1 MSIKY
6 QYLIFIILIHA
17 IIAGLS
23 YYILRDQK
31 WYFLLTEVGIIGS
44 LYLSYRIYNNFIKPI
59 DLMKTGVDAIK
70 DEDFNVQFLKTGSGE
85 INGLIEVFNKMLEKL
100 RQERVTSQEQS
111 YFLESIIS
119 ASPIGMILLDYD
131 DKLTTINPA
140 ARDILSIK
148 SVDQIDLSKIP
159 SDVVQRVLAIPI
171 GQSDL
176 ISIDNVNRYRCQVN
190 SVVHKGFNRKFI
202 MIEELSKE
210 LLENEKKAYGKV
222 IRMMAH
228 EVNNSMGAINSIL
241 DTVIDFGLDQPEDQ
255 DFADSLKAAKN
266 RNNDLALFM
275 KNFAEVVRLPDPIK
289 KDVNINELLMLVRS
303 IMSSQAES
311 HTIEIQLDLPSD
323 PVKLYCDPNQM
334 QQILINAVK
343 NSIESIGESGAVTL
357 RASHKRPQIVV
368 IDNGAGITKEHQ
380 DKLFTPFYSSKPTGQ
395 GIGLI
400 LIRDI
405 LLNHGAKFR
414 LYSTEDLSETRFEM
428 SF

>member
-6 QYLIFIILIHA
+6 QYLIFLILIHA

-405 LLNHGAKFR
+405 LLNHGANFR

>member
-70 DEDFNVQFLKTGSGE
+70 DEDFNVKFLKTGSGE

-190 SVVHKGFNRKFI
+190 SVVHRGFNRKFI

-357 RASHKRPQIVV
+357 RASHKCPQIVV

-405 LLNHGAKFR
+405 LLNHGANFR
-414 LYSTEDLSETRFEM
+414 LYSTEDLSQTRFEM

>member
-6 QYLIFIILIHA
+6 QYLIFILLIHG

-23 YYILRDQK
+23 YYILKDQK
-31 WYFLLTEVGIIGS
+31 WYFLLSEVGILTS

-70 DEDFNVQFLKTGSGE
+70 DEDFNVQFLHTGSGE
-85 INGLIEVFNKMLEKL
+85 INGLIDVFNKMLEKL
-100 RQERVTSQEQS
+100 RQERVTAQEQS

-119 ASPIGMILLDYD
+119 ASPIGMVLLDYD
-131 DKLTTINPA
+131 DHITNINPA
-140 ARDILSIK
+140 AREMLSLK
-148 SVDQIDLSKIP
+148 SVDELDLSKIP
-159 SDVVQRVLAIPI
+159 SAVIKRVLSIPL
-171 GQSDL
+171 GHSDL

-210 LLENEKKAYGKV
+210 LLESEKQAYGKV

-241 DTVIDFGLDQPEDQ
+241 DTVIDFGLDKPEDK
-255 DFADSLKAAKN
+255 DFADSLKAAKS

-275 KNFAEVVRLPDPIK
+275 KKFAEVVRLPDPVK
-289 KDVNINELLMLVRS
+289 REVNINELLMLVRS
-303 IMSSQAES
+303 IMTPQAEAYNI
-311 HTIEIQLDLPSD
+311 TIQLDLPSD
-323 PVKLYCDPNQM
+323 AVQISCDPNQM

-343 NSIESIGESGAVTL
+343 NSIESIGDHGTVTL
-357 RASHKRPQIVV
+357 QVSHRKPQLVV
-368 IDNGAGITKEHQ
+368 IDDGAGITKEQ
-380 DKLFTPFYSSKPTGQ
+380 QEKLFTPFYSSKPTGQ

-405 LLNHGAKFR
+405 LLNHGANFR
-414 LYSTEDLSETRFEM
+414 LYSSEDLSETRFEM